1 MQRALEAAFAAHQW
15 VKAEQILGSLDKQI
29 ALKYYKRIAAYYAS
43 VAQYKV
49 PASTA
54 HPVPVPTHSYSIPLY
69 ILS

>member
-15 VKAEQILGSLDKQI
+15 VKAEQILSSLDKQI

-49 PASTA
+49 SSSFSSSFSSSSSTHHA
-54 HPVPVPTHSYSIPLY
+54 FLRQ
-69 ILS
+69 